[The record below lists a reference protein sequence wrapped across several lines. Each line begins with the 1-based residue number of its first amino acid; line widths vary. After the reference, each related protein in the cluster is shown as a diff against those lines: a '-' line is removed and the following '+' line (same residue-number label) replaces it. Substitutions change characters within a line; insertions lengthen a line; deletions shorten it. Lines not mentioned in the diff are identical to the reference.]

1 MQVTVNGKMNELK
14 FNFKA
19 LFTANSEYSTIENGI
34 NQGNGAVLLFIRLI
48 EGDVTIIPEI
58 IKVAGGFGKITNE
71 DKLFEAIDEITD
83 GGEKI
88 DEVMDELKAEL
99 KQSGFFVKTIMS
111 YKNQIEESIPMM
123 EEKAKTDDTMANN
136 LQAIK
141 YSVKLLNDN
150 L

>member
-48 EGDVTIIPEI
+48 EGDVTVIPEI

-99 KQSGFFVKTIMS
+99 KQSGFFVKTITS

-123 EEKAKTDDTMANN
+123 
-136 LQAIK
+136 
-141 YSVKLLNDN
+141 
-150 L
+150 

>member
-48 EGDVTIIPEI
+48 EGDVTVIPEI

-83 GGEKI
+83 DGEKI
-88 DEVMDELKAEL
+88 DEVMDELKVEL
-99 KQSGFFVKTIMS
+99 KQSGFFVKTITS

>member
-1 MQVTVNGKMNELK
+1 MQVTINGKMSELK

-19 LFTANSEYSTIENGI
+19 LFKVNSEYSTIENGI

-48 EGDVTIIPEI
+48 EGDVTVIPEI

-99 KQSGFFVKTIMS
+99 KQSGFFVKTITS

>member
-48 EGDVTIIPEI
+48 EGDVTVIPEI

-88 DEVMDELKAEL
+88 DEVMDELKVEL
-99 KQSGFFVKTIMS
+99 KQSGFFVKTITS